1 MKFVLRNTVALF
13 QLGLYEQALA
23 CAFADARTSFSACS
37 PSAIRA
43 AFERADR
50 AKLLAVGDPLPA
62 GDAFTLYRGVAGVRR
77 QRRLPGPAWTD
88 DLDAA
93 KRYARQGAL
102 AGLPDPAVLVA
113 IVRREDV
120 YWYGMADRT
129 FVAFADRPKR
139 LDIDLG
145 GPAEGAEQAA
155 EPPSDAPV
163 EP

>member
-1 MKFVLRNTVALF
+1 MLPITTA
-13 QLGLYEQALA
+13 
-23 CAFADARTSFSACS
+23 
-37 PSAIRA
+37 
-43 AFERADR
+43 
-50 AKLLAVGDPLPA
+50 GDPLPA

-88 DLDAA
+88 DLDTA
-93 KRYARQGAL
+93 KEYARRGAL

-113 IVRREDV
+113 TVRLEDV
-120 YWYGMADRT
+120 FFYSQNDRT